1 MDLNLNQGDYS
12 SFVSEICYFRRDFRP
27 YKDDEDIRAWSTT
40 FETFASI
47 QDKEKQLRPSDLRNL
62 FEITKSPHQ

>member
-40 FETFASI
+40 FETFAYIYPRKRKAS
-47 QDKEKQLRPSDLRNL
+47 
-62 FEITKSPHQ
+62 